1 MCKTGSLASID
12 AKGKIS
18 TKADSGPLPIQ
29 NKRSGITSN
38 SSSVATCKGILSVSS
53 SFRWPKDFFSTLKE
67 SFSDYTYF
75 FLKKYM
81 ITEDN

>member
-38 SSSVATCKGILSVSS
+38 SSSVATCKGILKGTSLFHIMAHGKPCK
-53 SFRWPKDFFSTLKE
+53 FR
-67 SFSDYTYF
+67 
-75 FLKKYM
+75 KKQSP
-81 ITEDN
+81 TK